1 MRSFTAMVQDK
12 VAGKDQGVSRA
23 WTLLIWSHVVSSL
36 VYIFSLAWLATL
48 WNCPLELREGHGFW
62 NLFPTSKNQG
72 TQKGFHAQ
80 ELHGVLLSYMRSWFL
95 KRGSQRDRK
104 VWESRCCWE
113 FRKMV
118 PKCYWESP
126 KKWSPKELGWFH
138 WISWNIHCL
147 YGLSPPFK
155 MYMGSILSQRNGLS
169 RSLLNFRF
177 LTLNPWEFRFSWVHL
192 GNLYFYQGLWV
203 IPTLL

>member
-1 MRSFTAMVQDK
+1 MPAVF
-12 VAGKDQGVSRA
+12 
-23 WTLLIWSHVVSSL
+23 IWYHAATNSPLFLPLKISS
-36 VYIFSLAWLATL
+36 VPEWSVKWKRHH
-48 WNCPLELREGHGFW
+48 WGESEVWHKENCPLELWEGHGFW

-80 ELHGVLLSYMRSWFL
+80 ELHGVLLSYMSSWSL

-155 MYMGSILSQRNGLS
+155 CICEAFYLKEMD
-169 RSLLNFRF
+169 
-177 LTLNPWEFRFSWVHL
+177 
-192 GNLYFYQGLWV
+192 YQGAC
-203 IPTLL
+203 